1 VSFAQADEAGSGFA
15 NKQVVLDCAAF
26 ARGGRSRQ
34 QTASHK
40 TGRDHDGPLPIINHP
55 LPSLAF
61 HMVT

>member
-1 VSFAQADEAGSGFA
+1 
-15 NKQVVLDCAAF
+15 VLDCAAF